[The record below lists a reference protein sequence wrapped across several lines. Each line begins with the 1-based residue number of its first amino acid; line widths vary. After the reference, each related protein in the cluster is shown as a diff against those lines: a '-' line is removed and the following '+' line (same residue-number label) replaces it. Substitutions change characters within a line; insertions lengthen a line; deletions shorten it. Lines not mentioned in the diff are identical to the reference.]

1 MKKLNFFLIIDE
13 IDNFSKKTDIN
24 NKFKLFLKELVRNKI
39 FKIQIIGIANS
50 VEMFKGDLK

>member
-1 MKKLNFFLIIDE
+1 MIIDE
-13 IDNFSKKTDIN
+13 IDNFSKSSEQND
-24 NKFKLFLKELVRNKI
+24 KFKNFLKDLVKNKI